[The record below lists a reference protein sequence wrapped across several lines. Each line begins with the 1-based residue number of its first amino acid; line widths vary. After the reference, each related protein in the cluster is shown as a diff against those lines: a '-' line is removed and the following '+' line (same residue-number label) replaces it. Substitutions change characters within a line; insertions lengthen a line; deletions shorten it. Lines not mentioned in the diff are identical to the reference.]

1 MKNNPASSIPPAQSA
16 AGMSVSEAL
25 AAMSRGSLTSETLVA
40 ACLER
45 VEQRDGD
52 VRAWA
57 YLDREQALAQARQ
70 ADRSASKGLLHGIP
84 VGVKD
89 IIDVRGMRTA
99 FNSPVYP
106 HYFPSMD
113 AGSVAMIRNA
123 GGILLGK
130 TVTTEFAN
138 REPGPTMNPH
148 DRRRTPGGSSSGSAA
163 AVADYQ
169 VPLALGTQTSGSV
182 IRPAGYCGIVG
193 YKPTFGEFTRVGVKQ
208 QSGSLDTLGL
218 CARNVRDAELLR
230 TVLIGTDYR
239 PAPLPERPLRIA
251 FCRPPEWE
259 QADPAV
265 RRRAEECAALLA
277 KQGHHLSEPALP
289 ADFNGWLRIHST
301 IANFESARNLAFEKT
316 VHRHQLSAKLYQGR
330 IRDGE
335 NITLEQY
342 IAAQREAETL
352 RTFIHHYMEN
362 IDVILTLST
371 ANEAP
376 LGLDDTGTAVF
387 NSLWT
392 LLYTPC
398 ITLPAGFGPSG
409 MPFAIQLVGR
419 RFEDEALFAAALLVE
434 EHIADR

>member
-1 MKNNPASSIPPAQSA
+1 MKNNAATSITPPPSA
-16 AGMSVSEAL
+16 AGLSVVEALNAMSHGTLTSEAL
-25 AAMSRGSLTSETLVA
+25 VS

-45 VEQRDGD
+45 IERRDGD

-70 ADRSASKGLLHGIP
+70 ADRSAANGLLHGIP

-89 IIDVRGMRTA
+89 IIDVGGMRTG
-99 FNSPVYP
+99 FNSPAYP
-106 HYFPSMD
+106 HYFPAMD
-113 AGSVAMIRNA
+113 AGSVALIRNA
-123 GGILLGK
+123 GGIILGK

-148 DRRRTPGGSSSGSAA
+148 DGRRTPGGSSSGSAA

-230 TVLIGTDYR
+230 TVIIGTDYR
-239 PAPLPERPLRIA
+239 PVPMPEGPLRIA

-277 KQGHHLSEPALP
+277 KAGHHLSEPALP
-289 ADFNGWLRIHST
+289 ECFNGWLRLHST

-316 VHRHQLSAKLYQGR
+316 AHRQQLSAKLYQGR

-352 RTFIHHYMEN
+352 RATIHQYLEG
-362 IDVILTLST
+362 IDIILTLST

-376 LGLDDTGTAVF
+376 IGLDDTGSAVF

-398 ITLPAGFGPSG
+398 LTLPAGVGPSG
-409 MPFAIQLVGR
+409 LPLGIQLVGR
-419 RFEDEALFAAALLVE
+419 RFKDEALFAAALAVE
-434 EHIADR
+434 AQITEG